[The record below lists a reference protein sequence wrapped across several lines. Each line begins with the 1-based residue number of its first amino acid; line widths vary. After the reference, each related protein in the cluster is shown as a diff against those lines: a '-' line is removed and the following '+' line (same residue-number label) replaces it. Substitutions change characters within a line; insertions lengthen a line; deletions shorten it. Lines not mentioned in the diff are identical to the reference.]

1 MTYTPSATH
10 TPSATYTPTMTPTPT
25 PFMVTGSGA
34 IGLPPHTPG
43 YRDERWYAMTMGI
56 LVSAGL
62 ITAGAVVN
70 VLRALRRRR

>member
-1 MTYTPSATH
+1 MTYTPTLTYTPSATH
-10 TPSATYTPTMTPTPT
+10 TPTMTPTPT
-25 PFMVTGSGA
+25 PFMVAGSSA
-34 IGLPPHTPG
+34 LGLPPHTPG